1 MNQEIKDRIAKIY
14 ELVNRGAT
22 EGERAAAKTALD
34 KLMKRYNLS
43 DESLTSINLNKYQFT
58 YTSNI
63 EFKILVQI
71 FKMHTT
77 YEYSRITRGLKC
89 LYNHLTYIE
98 YVTANCMYEY
108 YRRHSKV
115 QWNKFCKPELA
126 KCRKAKTKT
135 IRRKEL
141 QEVFTN
147 NYLIASKLYQEQQL
161 IEVNNSTLSKK
172 QLVDS
177 YHLRNVEGGI
187 YNQQLVSNLLLE
199 N

>member
-1 MNQEIKDRIAKIY
+1 MTQEIKDKLAKVY

-22 EGERAAAKTALD
+22 EGERAAAKNALD
-34 KLMKRYNLS
+34 KLMKKYNLS
-43 DESLTSINLNKYQFT
+43 NEVLSSINLNKYQFT

-77 YEYSRITRGLKC
+77 YEYSRITKGFKC
-89 LYNHLTYIE
+89 LYNHLSYIE
-98 YVTANCMYEY
+98 YVTVNCMYEY

-141 QEVFTN
+141 QEVFIN
-147 NYLIASKLYQEQQL
+147 NYIIASKLYQEQQL
-161 IEVNNSTLSKK
+161 IEVDNSKTSKK
-172 QLVDS
+172 KLVDG
-177 YHLRNVEGGI
+177 YHLRNVEGGV
-187 YNQQLVSNLLLE
+187 YNQQLVTNLLLE